1 MPPAP
6 VCSIEGEIVA
16 INNKVGVKNIS
27 LQITSIYTYE
37 DVAFDTIECDA
48 GYKTHLESEG
58 VSYYKT
64 EPLVLMTGM
73 KIKGLVNSTGDEY
86 GSQTRLYNVEILTQP
101 AVDNNIFPQFLT
113 NFKKLLL
120 NIF

>member
-1 MPPAP
+1 MPPTP

-27 LQITSIYTYE
+27 LHITSIYTYE

-73 KIKGLVNSTGDEY
+73 RIKGLVNSTGDEY
-86 GSQTRLYNVEILTQP
+86 GNQTRLYNVEILTQP
-101 AVDNNIFPQFLT
+101 TVNNDMFTQFFI